1 MHKLIAL
8 CKRRGFV
15 FAGSDLYGGLNGT
28 YDYGPLGVQLKKNLT
43 DVWWRYFVTS
53 RRDCVGLDSGILL
66 ARKVWEKSGHVD
78 GFVDSLAD
86 CPACKRR
93 SRADHLVEQLSPS
106 SPSQTFEQVGSA
118 RIATRLTW
126 GLRACSIC
134 SFPLGWAR
142 CNPRRLFFAQ
152 KRPKA
157 CTSTWPMCFPRGV
170 VRCFRGGRRRD
181 NSHVVARVQ
190 TTGYR
195 LASVRRAACSATK

>member
-106 SPSQTFEQVGSA
+106 SPSQTFEQVKTAADALQRAGLWKCPHCHKA
-118 RIATRLTW
+118 DLGPPRLFNLLFPTRLGPLQSEETFFRPETAQ
-126 GLRACSIC
+126 GVYINLANVLSTRGRA
-134 SFPLGWAR
+134 
-142 CNPRRLFFAQ
+142 LF
-152 KRPKA
+152 
-157 CTSTWPMCFPRGV
+157 SRG
-170 VRCFRGGRRRD
+170 
-181 NSHVVARVQ
+181 
-190 TTGYR
+190 
-195 LASVRRAACSATK
+195 AAA